1 MGSRRIYGISYLI
14 KYLINNYVTAS
25 MQSIRSTRHWT
36 HSLAFSCIVLSASL
50 SWRTASPLHL
60 SSGSDTLRD
69 NIFLLVVEGLNY
81 ILQTST
87 GYIEGEAQ
95 SQSLM

>member
-1 MGSRRIYGISYLI
+1 MKDNFTS
-14 KYLINNYVTAS
+14 V
-25 MQSIRSTRHWT
+25 
-36 HSLAFSCIVLSASL
+36 
-50 SWRTASPLHL
+50 HL

-69 NIFLLVVEGLNY
+69 NIPLLVVEGLNY

-87 GYIEGEAQ
+87 AYIEGEVQ

>member
-36 HSLAFSCIVLSASL
+36 HSLAFQLHCVISFFIMKDSFTPALVFWERYLEGQYFSL
-50 SWRTASPLHL
+50 
-60 SSGSDTLRD
+60 GC
-69 NIFLLVVEGLNY
+69 
-81 ILQTST
+81 
-87 GYIEGEAQ
+87 
-95 SQSLM
+95 